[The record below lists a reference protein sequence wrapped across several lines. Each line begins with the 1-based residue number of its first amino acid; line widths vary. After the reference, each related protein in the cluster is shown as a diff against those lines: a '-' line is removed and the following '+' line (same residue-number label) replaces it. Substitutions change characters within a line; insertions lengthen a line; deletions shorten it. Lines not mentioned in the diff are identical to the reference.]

1 MKKLFKTMTVTLI
14 LVFCMG
20 MTVSAKPYGIAA
32 ATAETFDY
40 DWYLQQHPD
49 LAAIFSADDH
59 EAIWNF
65 YQTTGEPAGW
75 LGRRSQLS
83 YYTKYN
89 FDYDYFMENNPDV
102 VAALGTD
109 KDVLFD
115 WFLTMGYAA
124 NRPAKTIYE
133 DTNAKIKAYEMAEQ
147 LTDSTMSV
155 REKAKAIHDW
165 LCINVAYD
173 IENYYAGTIP
183 RSSYDIQGPLFY
195 GKAVCRGYAETFQ
208 VFMDIM
214 GVDCEKVV
222 GTANNGVTI
231 GRHAWNRVKIDG
243 EWLYVDVTW
252 DDPAP
257 EPRPGTVYRYQYF
270 LISESQMNQNHY
282 PSEYY

>member
-20 MTVSAKPYGIAA
+20 MTVSAKPTGI
-32 ATAETFDY
+32 TAENFDY

-49 LAAIFSADDH
+49 LASVVAADDH

-115 WFLTMGYAA
+115 WFVTTGYAA
-124 NRPAKTIYE
+124 NRPATSTFE
-133 DTNAKIKAYEMAEQ
+133 SVNAQIKAYEIAQ
-147 LTDSTMSV
+147 QITNSTMSA
-155 REKAKAIHDW
+155 REKAKAVHDW

-173 IENYYAGTIP
+173 IDNYNAGTIP
-183 RSSYDIQGPLFY
+183 TRSYYIQGPIFY
-195 GKAVCRGYAETFQ
+195 GKSVCGGYAATFQ
-208 VFMDIM
+208 FFMDIM
-214 GVDCEKVV
+214 GVDCEKIS
-222 GTANNGVTI
+222 GKANNGITI
-231 GRHAWNRVKIDG
+231 GNHAWNRVKIDG
-243 EWLYVDVTW
+243 EWLYIDVTW

-257 EPRPGTVYRYQYF
+257 EPRPGTVYGYQYF

-282 PSEYY
+282 PGK